1 MCGCDASFYKFREA
15 LAYDLFV
22 TKSVRT
28 SCWCKDVSWTAGVPL
43 SPHVHRKVLVRV
55 HQFVIVK
62 KTGFYRF
69 QNNYLFFWLTAEGIF
84 FSLWF
89 VKCPFFFFSFPFFC
103 VDQELGCPTRSFV
116 SMQASFTWVSLHP
129 FLGSHS
135 NLFLLL
141 WLPIFFQFV
150 ILKQA

>member
-89 VKCPFFFFSFPFFC
+89 VKCPFFFFLFHFSASTRNW
-103 VDQELGCPTRSFV
+103 VVLQEVLSRCKPHSHGY
-116 SMQASFTWVSLHP
+116 HYIH
-129 FLGSHS
+129 FLVAIATFI
-135 NLFLLL
+135 FLLL
-141 WLPIFFQFV
+141 
-150 ILKQA
+150 